1 MKILQKFEYT
11 WPEGTEQIEMYD
23 WLKTLPQ
30 AEQDEFAEGQRN
42 GERLRQ
48 IAIDDGRLIVRD
60 DGNYEWR
67 DSAAFAVGK
76 QNDFIWQKYWKR
88 WQVETGVIFSITYE

>member
-1 MKILQKFEYT
+1 MTILQKFEYT
-11 WPEGTEQIEMYD
+11 WPEGADQIEMYD

-30 AEQDEFAEGQRN
+30 SEQDEFAEGQRN

-48 IAIDDGRLIVRD
+48 IAIDDGRMIVRA

-67 DSAAFAVGK
+67 DAEAFAVGK
-76 QNDFIWQKYWKR
+76 QNDPIWQKYWKR
-88 WQVETGVIFSITYE
+88 WQVETGVIFSIKYE